1 MVGEVERR
9 YSLHGQPGSLKITA
23 FDSRA
28 RLGTYT
34 DAVRESLPTGD
45 IPELGDVQSYRNR
58 AGVGFNLQQ
67 QITGDLG
74 VFARAGWADGHV
86 QSYEFADIDRSF
98 SGGLLLDGDRWRRE
112 DDAVGLAV
120 AVNDVS
126 SSFVS
131 YLNAGGL
138 GLAIGD
144 GRLPHPGPETIM
156 ESFYRWSV
164 IDEAQVTFDY
174 QFVDNPAYNRD
185 RGPVSVFAIRIHV
198 AL

>member
-9 YSLHGQPGSLKITA
+9 FAVWGQPGSLKLTA

-28 RLGTYT
+28 RLGTYA
-34 DAVRESLPTGD
+34 DAVREGLL
-45 IPELGDVQSYRNR
+45 LGTVPDVRDVQSYRNR
-58 AGVGFNLQQ
+58 AGVSFDLQQ
-67 QITGDLG
+67 QISDDLG
-74 VFARAGWADGHV
+74 FFARAGWADGQV

-98 SGGLLLDGDRWRRE
+98 SGGLVLDGNRWERE
-112 DDAVGLAV
+112 DDAIGLAL
-120 AVNDVS
+120 AVNGIS

-131 YLNAGGL
+131 YLDHGGL

-144 GRLPHPGPETIM
+144 GRLPHPGTENIVET
-156 ESFYRWSV
+156 FYRWSAT
-164 IDEAQVTFDY
+164 DEAHVTFDY

-185 RGPVSVFAIRIHV
+185 RGPVSVFAIRVHV

>member
-28 RLGTYT
+28 RLGTYA
-34 DAVRESLPTGD
+34 DAVRESPSTGD
-45 IPELGDVQSYRNR
+45 TPELGDVQSYRNR

-67 QITGDLG
+67 QITDDLG

-98 SGGLLLDGDRWRRE
+98 SGGLVLE

-120 AVNDVS
+120 AVNDIS